1 MYSATRKEA
10 AMNETVRVTS
20 TARKISRS
28 WWWRLFSIFFW
39 LNIAL
44 LAVTLLGFC
53 FAHEHAILGSE
64 WIPGLERGI
73 TGNVTGQGE
82 TFLQTL
88 QNFFESVRL
97 AEYHFSL
104 PGGQLH
110 SVSLTG
116 FFDYIKS
123 VGLFLLVF
131 EACILVGQMVWGPR
145 RARKL
150 LRPLDKL
157 ARAARELSREP
168 RPVSPAPAPARD
180 DGKLHDLQDA
190 IGRISPSRP
199 GQKLHMGDEDLTG
212 LEGAINDLLDRM
224 HQAYQQQ
231 ARFVSDASHELRT
244 PIAVIQ
250 GYAGML
256 DRWGKQDEKVLDE
269 SIAAIKSEA
278 DYMNRLVEQLLFL
291 ARGDTGRNQMNF
303 EPVQLDEL
311 VKEIYEDSLL
321 IDAAHDWRIDVQS
334 GVCCTGD
341 RDALKQCVRILAD
354 NAMKYTP
361 EKGMIRLRAC
371 NSPEGEP
378 RIEVQDSGI
387 GVSAADAAHVFERF
401 YRSDPARNRQSGG
414 TGLGLSIAHWIVD
427 RHGGHIDLVSRPGI
441 GTRMTVCLP
450 KTIEE

>member
-1 MYSATRKEA
+1 
-10 AMNETVRVTS
+10 MNETVRVTS

-28 WWWRLFSIFFW
+28 WLWRLFSIFFW
-39 LNIAL
+39 LNIL
-44 LAVTLLGFC
+44 LLIVSLMGFC
-53 FAHEHAILGSE
+53 LTQEHAALGHD
-64 WIPGLERGI
+64 WIPGLERSISGDFSGGVHLLHTI
-73 TGNVTGQGE
+73 QK
-82 TFLQTL
+82 
-88 QNFFESVRL
+88 FFESLHL
-97 AEYHFSL
+97 AKYRFAL

-110 SVSLTG
+110 SIPLAG
-116 FFDYIKS
+116 FYDYAKS

-131 EACILVGQMVWGPR
+131 EGLVLLGQMIWGPR

-157 ARAARELSREP
+157 ARAALELSREP
-168 RPVSPAPAPARD
+168 RPVAPEKD
-180 DGKLHDLQDA
+180 DAKLHDLENA
-190 IGRISPSRP
+190 IGRISPSQP
-199 GQKLHMGDEDLTG
+199 GQKLHMGDQDLQG
-212 LEGAINDLLDRM
+212 LEAAINDLLDRM
-224 HQAYQQQ
+224 HRSYQQQ

-278 DYMNRLVEQLLFL
+278 GYMNHLVEQLLFL
-291 ARGDTGRNQMNF
+291 ARGDTGRNQLNF
-303 EPVQLDEL
+303 ETVQLDEL
-311 VKEIYEDSLL
+311 MKEIYEDGLL
-321 IDAAHDWRIDVQS
+321 IDKAHDWRIDVQS

-341 RDALKQCVRILAD
+341 RDALKQCVRVLTD

-361 EKGMIRLRAC
+361 ERGLIRLRAY
-371 NSPEGEP
+371 NSPQGEP

-387 GVSAADAAHVFERF
+387 GVSSADAAHVFERF

-414 TGLGLSIAHWIVD
+414 TGLGLSIAHWIAE
-427 RHGGHIDLVSRPGI
+427 RHGGHIDLVSRPGV

-450 KTIEE
+450 QMKKTS